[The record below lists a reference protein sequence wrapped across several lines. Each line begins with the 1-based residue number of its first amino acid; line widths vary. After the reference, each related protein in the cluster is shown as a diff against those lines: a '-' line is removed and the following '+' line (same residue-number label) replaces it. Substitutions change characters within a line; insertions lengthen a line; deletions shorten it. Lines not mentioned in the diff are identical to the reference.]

1 VSSKP
6 SHGGLAQL
14 RAIYGGAPLAVTAL
28 AYLAGVTAAELLVT
42 YVTDA
47 RLGLLTH
54 CLLLAGLLIQS
65 ARTEDARARAVL
77 VSLAFAPLIRIM
89 SLTLPLI
96 AFPEMY
102 WYLLTSLPLFA
113 AALVAGRAFAYS
125 WRDLGLN
132 LRGLPL
138 QLLISLVGLG
148 LGFFEYRIL
157 NPDPLISSLDWTS
170 FWLPALILLIST
182 GLLEEVIFRG
192 LLQRSIGLSLGYWW
206 GILYVAALFA
216 VLHVGYKSLPD
227 VLFVFAV
234 GVLFGWI
241 VERTGSLVGVT
252 LAHGLTNIMLF
263 LVMPFL

>member
-1 VSSKP
+1 VSSTP
-6 SHGGLAQL
+6 PNGGLARL
-14 RAIYGGAPLAVTAL
+14 HAIYRGAPLATAAL

-42 YVTDA
+42 YADP
-47 RLGLLTH
+47 RFGLLTH
-54 CLLLAGLLIQS
+54 CLLLAALLVQS
-65 ARTEDARARAVL
+65 ARSEEARARAVF

-89 SLTLPLI
+89 SLSLPLTS
-96 AFPEMY
+96 FPSMY

-113 AALVAGRAFAYS
+113 AALVAGRALDYS
-125 WRDLGLN
+125 WRDMGLN

-138 QLLISLVGLG
+138 QLLIGLVGLG
-148 LGFFEYRIL
+148 LGYLEYRIL
-157 NPDPLISSLDWTS
+157 QPEPLIPAFDWAS
-170 FWLPALILLIST
+170 VWLPALILLIST

-192 LLQRSIGLSLGYWW
+192 LLQRSTGQALGLWW

-216 VLHVGYKSLPD
+216 VLHFGYRSVLD
-227 VLFVFAV
+227 VLFVFGV
-234 GVLFGWI
+234 GALFGWI